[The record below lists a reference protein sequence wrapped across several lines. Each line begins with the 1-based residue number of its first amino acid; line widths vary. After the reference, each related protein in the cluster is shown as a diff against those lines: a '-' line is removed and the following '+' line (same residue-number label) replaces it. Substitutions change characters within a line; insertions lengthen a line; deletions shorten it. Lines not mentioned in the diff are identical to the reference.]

1 MKKIT
6 TISGLLTLSAILLLH
21 SSCEKEKPLSEAII
35 GKWEVKS
42 EQRIFYLQNVKKF
55 ESTYYY
61 EAEELAFE
69 FTGGGSIIVYED
81 GQSVGML
88 NYTLNGNTIT
98 IETGSTDWEWES
110 VSADGNTLTW
120 KETGTDTLDEVTY
133 NVEIIFTAG
142 KI

>member
-6 TISGLLTLSAILLLH
+6 TISGLLTLSMTLLLL
-21 SSCEKEKPLSEAII
+21 SSCEKEKPLPEAII

-61 EAEELAFE
+61 EADELAFE

-88 NYTLNGNTIT
+88 SYTIT
-98 IETGSTDWEWES
+98 GSTLIIETGSTDWEWDS
-110 VSADGNTLTW
+110 VSVDGNTLTW

-133 NVEIIFTAG
+133 NVELIFTAN